1 VSTHPHLEES
11 LQREI
16 DVIRE
21 RAKTMGAL
29 CEKALRDCMTALAT
43 RDRQAAYAII
53 LRDRNIDALEK
64 DLDRL
69 CLEFIARQQ
78 PVAGL
83 LRFAHATF
91 KIALELERVGD
102 YAESIAK
109 QIVKLADQPADIPLD
124 RFHQMAD
131 LSIPMLH
138 DAMQAYV
145 SQDAEL
151 ARRTA
156 ATERTVD
163 ALKSGLT
170 RELMMRTRTEDLP
183 FDALNPL
190 IVVAKRLE
198 RVSDQARN
206 ICMEVLYMCTGK
218 NPKHPDADVFRVLFV
233 DADNSCRSQM
243 AEAIASAM
251 HLQDF
256 IFASAGVDPQPI
268 EPATVSFMKEH
279 GLDISRMAPKAINM
293 VPELERFDAIV
304 ALSPEAKRAFPQ
316 HPKKIVYLD
325 WDVEDPSQ
333 TRGSQEE
340 IAAAYKRSFDA
351 IRTNIDHL
359 IGAILDPKP
368 E

>member
-1 VSTHPHLEES
+1 
-11 LQREI
+11 
-16 DVIRE
+16 
-21 RAKTMGAL
+21 
-29 CEKALRDCMTALAT
+29 MTAPPHAT
-43 RDRQAAYAII
+43 ASR
-53 LRDRNIDALEK
+53 LRHHPQRRNIDALEK

-156 ATERTVD
+156 ETERTVD

-198 RVSDQARN
+198 RFGSGRTSHGGFTCARKTE
-206 ICMEVLYMCTGK
+206 IPTRMSSGSSSWMPQFL
-218 NPKHPDADVFRVLFV
+218 PQPDGR
-233 DADNSCRSQM
+233 
-243 AEAIASAM
+243 AIASAM

-256 IFASAGVDPQPI
+256 ISPARASTLNPSNQYRV
-268 EPATVSFMKEH
+268 VH
-279 GLDISRMAPKAINM
+279 GNILDISRMAPKAINM
-293 VPELERFDAIV
+293 CPSWRVRINV
-304 ALSPEAKRAFPQ
+304 ALSPGDSLPQ
-316 HPKKIVYLD
+316 HPKKIVPRAGRSGARRRRSRAYRGR
-325 WDVEDPSQ
+325 S
-333 TRGSQEE
+333 TRSAR
-340 IAAAYKRSFDA
+340 IS
-351 IRTNIDHL
+351 TT
-359 IGAILDPKP
+359 IGAIHSNRLPFQRRHT
-368 E
+368 